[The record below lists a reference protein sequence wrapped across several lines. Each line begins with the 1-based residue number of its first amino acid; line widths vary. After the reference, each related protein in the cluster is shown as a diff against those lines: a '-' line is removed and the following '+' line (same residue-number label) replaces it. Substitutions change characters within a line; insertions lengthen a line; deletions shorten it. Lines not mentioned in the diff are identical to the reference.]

1 MTRRFSAVLAALAAL
16 VLAGCS
22 EDRPG
27 DVRAVLP
34 INAIAFNDSV
44 GDNDTLFIKVQY
56 TFSTTC
62 EKAAKFEI
70 SPIAGTPNYTV
81 VPVAIYAGDDVCTG
95 VNGTDVATLRVTD
108 LGDGPRQFVV
118 AGSNQSIT
126 ANVQGSNSVVFV
138 RESGIAFRVLVQDK
152 DSGFAIPNAN
162 VQIRRLVDSF
172 LLIEG
177 STGLDG
183 RFQYIQ
189 PCDGSDLQYVIS
201 ASAGGR
207 STNLVVRVPPA
218 RCRIP
223 EAVVIRV

>member
-1 MTRRFSAVLAALAAL
+1 MLGAL

-22 EDRPG
+22 EDSPVDQRT
-27 DVRAVLP
+27 VLP

-44 GDNDTLFIKVQY
+44 GDNDTLFLKVQY
-56 TFSTTC
+56 AFTTTC
-62 EKAAKFEI
+62 EKNAKFEI

-81 VPVAIYAGDDVCTG
+81 VPVAVYAADDVCTG

-108 LGDGPRQFVV
+108 LGDGPRQFVI
-118 AGSNQSIT
+118 AGANQSII
-126 ANVQGSNSVVFV
+126 ANVRGSDSPLFV
-138 RESGIAFRVLVQDK
+138 RESGIAFRVVVQDR
-152 DSGFAIPNAN
+152 DTGFAIPGAL
-162 VQIRRLVDSF
+162 VQVRRLVDNF
-172 LLIEG
+172 TLADG
-177 STGLDG
+177 AAGPDG
-183 RFQYIQ
+183 RFEYIQ
-189 PCDGSDLQYVIS
+189 PCDGTDLQYVVS

>member
-1 MTRRFSAVLAALAAL
+1 MTRRLPAVLAALAAL

-27 DVRAVLP
+27 DVHTVLP
-34 INAIAFNDSV
+34 ISAIAFNDSV
-44 GDNDTLFIKVQY
+44 GNNDTLFIKVQY
-56 TFSTTC
+56 AFTTTC
-62 EKAAKFEI
+62 EKTAKFEI

-81 VPVAIYAGDDVCTG
+81 VPVAVYQADEACTG

-118 AGSNQSIT
+118 AGANQSIT
-126 ANVQGSNSVVFV
+126 ANVEGSDSPIFV

-152 DSGFAIPNAN
+152 DSGFAIPGAI
-162 VQIRRLVDSF
+162 VEIRRLVDSF
-172 LLIEG
+172 VLAEG
-177 STGLDG
+177 AAGLDG

-189 PCDGSDLQYVIS
+189 PCDDSDLQYVIS

-218 RCRIP
+218 RCGIP